1 RARRRNLGSC
11 PHRQKRICCEWD
23 AVARTSSHLRRAER
37 YISRPAFFPKPGPF
51 PGGLGPPPRPS
62 KTTAPGAR
70 MEGEPQIS
78 NSWPPVLMETS
89 KAASRDSID
98 EKASSFDFL
107 LIAPTGLSNWG
118 AYDELTW
125 PETVVKFLR
134 CMCDRLIIILN
145 LARLALDRVA
155 FSCSQRGSANKHPLC
170 FNGDA
175 TGEGPFC
182 TARELLEAHF
192 W

>member
-1 RARRRNLGSC
+1 
-11 PHRQKRICCEWD
+11 
-23 AVARTSSHLRRAER
+23 
-37 YISRPAFFPKPGPF
+37 
-51 PGGLGPPPRPS
+51 
-62 KTTAPGAR
+62 
-70 MEGEPQIS
+70 
-78 NSWPPVLMETS
+78 METS

-134 CMCDRLIIILN
+134 CMCDRLILN
-145 LARLALDRVA
+145 LARLALERVA

-182 TARELLEAHF
+182 TVRELLEAYF